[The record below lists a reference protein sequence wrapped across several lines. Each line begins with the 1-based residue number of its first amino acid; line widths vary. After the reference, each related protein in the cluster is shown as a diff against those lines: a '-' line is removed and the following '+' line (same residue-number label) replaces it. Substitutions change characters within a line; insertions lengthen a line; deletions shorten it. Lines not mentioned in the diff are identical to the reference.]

1 MNCALMYA
9 VLMFVRYWYIL
20 VDWICANC
28 ESYLVD
34 ELSAVAE
41 DWLELGDVV
50 HNCEQLGL
58 LEVHGEVFGR

>member
-1 MNCALMYA
+1 MYA

-20 VDWICANC
+20 VDWICANS
-28 ESYLVD
+28 ERYLVD

-41 DWLELGDVV
+41 DWLKLGDVV

-58 LEVHGEVFGR
+58 FEVHGEVFGR